1 MNNPIKIIHKFKNNN
16 RRVQYI
22 NYIFL
27 GSLVDEN
34 IQKIL
39 ENIKNKNLFDTLTV
53 LSKNKVEELKNYYGD
68 FWYTYFFNSYHINET
83 KNNILKNS
91 NKKKIILDKFGKE
104 WFQIHLET
112 DIKKKEYSFSANYY
126 DYLVARNKI
135 KTKVKK
141 KEMDFT
147 TYQQGGGDNII
158 NEENIDEKIKETND
172 EDNEN
177 ELVIKNTEDLDDN
190 VIEDFNL
197 EELTKLYSMDDID
210 SNKEIKET
218 AKLISEATKDKD
230 WLKSED
236 KKSVDFNTKLEDLQY
251 DSKLE
256 DIYEKVYIYDEYIF
270 KDDNITTLRN
280 KLCVALPFNKK
291 YKDINLL
298 PEYQYFWTEY
308 NTLKNKDY
316 IMLGQK
322 WIRRNELLK
331 IDIKPNPN
339 LNVYENLRN
348 NLSYL
353 KESFGIKIKREDDES
368 NILRDYDNYMTNNE
382 IYMVDIFNEIG
393 INYNSDAEK
402 KKNLYEVYVNI
413 YFPFITFERFEEI
426 LNYLNDNDDKES
438 EKNNV
443 KFNFLKNDTKLESQ
457 IYELVEQTKNE
468 EKTYSKYFGDTFILQ
483 TIIHLNLKNDKNITG
498 TVSNEKFD
506 LYKIFDSFTVNEK
519 YPFIQYQTPD
529 SQLTYKFYTK
539 TQKKEVDDQTI
550 LSKWFENA
558 PYGISFKIK
567 KEDNKYISINFN
579 ENGRIE
585 YKITWIE
592 DDKATI
598 DDIKF
603 SYKYIN
609 ELLLKINNE
618 NKKIKIILP
627 SEDKFIYAFINT
639 IQKFNLPNNF
649 RINHNDLSDF
659 CRYFYSY
666 VSLVIEP
673 KKRESKASSNE
684 SSKYGT
690 YLRYKRISNY
700 ENKIKMHLRMLY
712 FLRNFDITD
721 KELIDEISKQF
732 NITLE
737 ESAKELDTVKGKYSK
752 VLDKVKKNLKK
763 IKSMPKS
770 KPPGIG
776 IDIQGRSQDKYKIR
790 ITGSRSKEQ
799 LNEIVSFIK
808 VLIYIYIETYLNKK
822 PKYQKIKGTLEK
834 LNKIAKRR
842 NKVKEIVNYDESV
855 SKVKEITSLDKKR
868 LGFRPEEGQNQ
879 WTRSCQNSGDNKKR
893 RPLIVQSNNVKEL
906 LKRGY
911 KMNTKTNFYEK
922 TVVQKNKGKTK
933 KITVRAVKLSGDD
946 GNFNFY
952 TCDPDENKEHTYIG
966 FLSKSNNPNDLCMP
980 CCFKKDQMFSDNKE
994 KKNYYRKCIGEKGAD
1009 EKIEKD
1015 VINNLGDKIYILQDT
1030 NKVQEGR
1037 FIFLPNYLDKFFN
1050 TIWKHDNVIKNH
1062 YLSESNSGY
1071 FFKFTVK
1078 DNNYFFLS
1086 AMANIY
1092 DKSIDTLKTLAINS
1106 INKNDNYLNYLNNGD
1121 LKSVFEKEEFIN
1133 YIKNSNYLEYDILG
1147 ELLAIPKVLS
1157 ENGILYFI
1165 LEKKIKIVKKQ
1176 LEKDEIIENYYIK
1189 CLNHENNYQ
1198 INQNRDIVIL
1208 IKDGKYYFPIYRVR
1222 KNKKTDKN
1230 IFLQKKY
1237 NKDDKETINV
1247 INEMLLYY
1255 NQSCLTNFINKLN
1268 IDSSFNCK
1276 NIIEKLKNT
1285 KIINQI
1291 IDMRNKVKYIELEN
1305 KFYLPVIPSGS
1316 HLKYPIKN
1324 IDNTNL
1330 KNILKL
1336 DEVIKRLKMI
1346 NKILNLDYVPSLIYY
1361 NRISKGSKPNYNIT
1375 SILLKNKLIIP
1386 IKEEEMNAN
1395 QFKKYGLSYEY
1406 QPLESKI
1413 DEAINSGFI
1422 KNDGR
1427 DIRVKNLMYKN
1438 EGYNL
1443 FRLEMSLYFE
1453 NNKDQKDK
1461 IYNILKNININR
1473 KNKREEILNILLK
1486 ILNIKMDKKII
1497 IPLGKN
1503 SIIEILKDLPDLE
1516 KYSVSNIRDYC
1527 KIHKTKDKCEENIHC
1542 KFVND
1547 TCKFSISQ
1555 NYGIEYIRRL
1565 LEEIIQ
1571 NNIKFKEI
1579 MQEDDYYVSDIV
1591 DYTQYTNKPNQK
1603 IIKTTNFNI
1612 KKIMSELFGKD
1623 SIPNLGKRRINKNNS
1638 KVEEDFPELIKFS
1651 DQFIQEIIPNND
1663 SIIRAYVNGYYWLN
1677 NKLYDI
1683 ESRNLNYSSEIQNK
1697 ITNLFKANMI
1707 DYIQNNIYNTEYS
1720 NSIKDIVDLKESKNF
1735 FVSAINKI
1743 RKNKINTSGLLEL
1756 ITLSFMFDYSIV
1768 VFNNF
1773 NNVKYIL
1780 SNGMVKVNEKTIKKY
1795 LEKSRRQNTIFLKFD
1810 FEDKNIIPKK
1820 IYTIYY
1826 L

>member
-16 RRVQYI
+16 RRVQYNI
-22 NYIFL
+22 YIYL
-27 GSLVDEN
+27 GNLVEEN

-39 ENIKNKNLFDTLTV
+39 ESIKNKNLFDTFIS
-53 LSKNKVEELKNYYGD
+53 LSKNKLDEIVEYYGE
-68 FWYTYFFNSYHINET
+68 FWYTYFFNTYHLNDQ
-83 KNNILKNS
+83 KSNILKNS
-91 NKKKIILDKFGKE
+91 TKKKQIIDKFGKE
-104 WFQIHLET
+104 WFQKHFET
-112 DIKKKEYSFSANYY
+112 EVKKKEYSFSANYY

-147 TYQQGGGDNII
+147 TYQQGGGDELI
-158 NEENIDEKIKETND
+158 NEDNIDEKIKETND

-177 ELVIKNTEDLDDN
+177 ELVITNTEDLDDN

-197 EELTKLYSMDDID
+197 EELTKLYSMDDIE

-218 AKLISEATKDKD
+218 AKLISEATKDKS
-230 WLKSED
+230 WLKAD
-236 KKSVDFNTKLEDLQY
+236 DTKSVQFNSKLEDLQY
-251 DSKLE
+251 DTKLE
-256 DIYEKVYIYDEYIF
+256 DIFEKTYIFDEFIF
-270 KDDNITTLRN
+270 KDDNITTIRN
-280 KLCVALPFNKK
+280 KICVSLPYNKK
-291 YKDINLL
+291 FKDLNIL
-298 PEYQYFWTEY
+298 PEYQYFWSEY
-308 NTLKNKDY
+308 NLVNEKDF
-316 IMLGQK
+316 IMIGQK

-331 IDIKPNPN
+331 IDIKPNTN

-368 NILRDYDNYMTNNE
+368 NILRDYDEYMTNNE
-382 IYMVDIFNEIG
+382 IYMVDILNEIG

-402 KKNLYEVYVNI
+402 KKNLYEVFVNI
-413 YFPFITFERFEEI
+413 YFPFITFERFEDLVNL
-426 LNYLNDNDDKES
+426 LNNKDEKEN
-438 EKNNV
+438 EKNKI
-443 KFNFLKNDTKLESQ
+443 KFNSIKNDTKLENQ
-457 IYELVEQTKNE
+457 IYELVEATKKENNN
-468 EKTYSKYFGDTFILQ
+468 YNKYFGETFILQ
-483 TIIHLNLKNDKNITG
+483 TIIHLNLNNDKNITG
-498 TVSNEKFD
+498 TISNEKFD

-529 SQLTYKFYTK
+529 SQLTYKFFTK
-539 TQKKEVDDQTI
+539 TKKKELDDQNI
-550 LSKWFENA
+550 LAKWFDNA

-567 KEDNKYISINFN
+567 IEENKYISINLN

-598 DDIKF
+598 DDIKT

-609 ELLLKINNE
+609 ELLLKINSE

-627 SEDKFIYAFINT
+627 SENKFKYAFINT
-639 IQKFNLPNNF
+639 IQKFNLPNNY

-659 CRYFYSY
+659 CRYFYNY
-666 VSLVIEP
+666 ISLVIEP
-673 KKRESKASSNE
+673 KKRESKGVSSE
-684 SSKYGT
+684 TSKYGT

-732 NITLE
+732 NITLD
-737 ESAKELDTVKGKYSK
+737 ESAKELDLVKSKYSK
-752 VLDKVKKNLKK
+752 VLEKIKKNLKK

-799 LNEIVSFIK
+799 LNEIVSFVK

-822 PKYQKIKGTLEK
+822 PKYQKIKSTLEK

-842 NKVKEIVNYDESV
+842 NKVKEIVNYDESI

-893 RPLIVQSNNVKEL
+893 RPLIVSGNNVKEL

-911 KMNTKTNFYEK
+911 KMNPKTNFYEK
-922 TVVQKNKGKTK
+922 TVMRKNKGKSK
-933 KITVRAVKLSGDD
+933 ELTVRAVKLSGED

-952 TCDPDENKEHTYIG
+952 TCDPDENKEHTFIG

-994 KKNYYRKCIGEKGAD
+994 KKNYFRKCIGEKGAD
-1009 EKIEKD
+1009 EKVEKE
-1015 VINNLGDKIYILQDT
+1015 VVNTLGDKIYILQDT

-1037 FIFLPNYLDKFFN
+1037 FIFLPDYLNKFFN
-1050 TIWKHDNVIKNH
+1050 TIWKNDNIIKNH
-1062 YLSESNSGY
+1062 YLIESNSGY
-1071 FFKFTVK
+1071 YFKFTVK
-1078 DNNYFFLS
+1078 DNNYFFLA
-1086 AMANIY
+1086 AMSNIY
-1092 DKSIDTLKTLAINS
+1092 DKSIDELKNLS
-1106 INKNDNYLNYLNNGD
+1106 IETIKNNNNVINYLNNGD
-1121 LKSVFEKEEFIN
+1121 LKSIFTKEELIN
-1133 YIKNSNYLEYDILG
+1133 YIQNSNYLEYDILG
-1147 ELLAIPKVLS
+1147 ELLAIPKVLT
-1157 ENGILYFI
+1157 EKGIIYFI
-1165 LEKKIKIVKKQ
+1165 LEKKIKIIKKQ

-1189 CLNHENNYQ
+1189 CLNTENNYQ
-1198 INQNRDIVIL
+1198 INEDRDIVIL
-1208 IKDGKYYFPIYRVR
+1208 IKDGKYYFPIYRIR
-1222 KNKKTDKN
+1222 KNKKLDKK
-1230 IFLQKKY
+1230 IFLQKKFEKD
-1237 NKDDKETINV
+1237 NKDTNNV
-1247 INEMLLYY
+1247 INELLLYY
-1255 NQSCLTNFINKLN
+1255 NKSCLTNFINNLN
-1268 IDSSFNCK
+1268 VDNSFNCK
-1276 NIIEKLKNT
+1276 NIIERLKTT

-1291 IDMRNKVKYIELEN
+1291 IDSRNKVKFIELEN
-1305 KFYLPVIPSGS
+1305 KIFLPVIPSGS
-1316 HLKYPIKN
+1316 HLDYPTKFINDVNFSSIPK
-1324 IDNTNL
+1324 I
-1330 KNILKL
+1330 
-1336 DEVIKRLKMI
+1336 DEVIKRLASI
-1346 NKILNLDYVPSLIYY
+1346 NKILNLDYVPTLIYY
-1361 NRISKGSKPNYNIT
+1361 NNSTKGSKPTYNIN
-1375 SILLKNKLIIP
+1375 SILLKNKLLIP
-1386 IKEEEMNAN
+1386 VKEEYLNSN
-1395 QFKKYGLSYEY
+1395 QFKKFGLSYEY

-1413 DEAINSGFI
+1413 NDAIRFNKSD
-1422 KNDGR
+1422 DGR

-1443 FRLEMSLYFE
+1443 FRLEMSLFFE
-1453 NNKDQKDK
+1453 NNKETKNK
-1461 IYNILKNININR
+1461 IYMILKNENIDR
-1473 KNKREEILNILLK
+1473 KNKRKEILEILIK
-1486 ILNIKMDKKII
+1486 ILNIKMEKQIVL
-1497 IPLGKN
+1497 PTGKN
-1503 SIIEILKDLPDLE
+1503 SIVEILKDLPDL
-1516 KYSVSNIRDYC
+1516 KNYSISNIRDYC
-1527 KIHKTKDKCEENIHC
+1527 KIHKTKDKCNENLHC
-1542 KFVND
+1542 RYIND
-1547 TCKFSISQ
+1547 TCKFTINQ
-1555 NYGIEYIRRL
+1555 NYGIEYVNRI

-1571 NNIKFKEI
+1571 NDIKFKEL

-1623 SIPNLGKRRINKNNS
+1623 SIPNLGKRRINKNAS
-1638 KVEEDFPELIKFS
+1638 KIEEDYPELVKFS
-1651 DQFIQEIIPNND
+1651 DQFIQELLSNND
-1663 SIIRAYVNGYYWLN
+1663 TIIRAYVNGYYWLN
-1677 NKLYDI
+1677 NPLYDI
-1683 ESRNLNYSSEIQNK
+1683 ESRNLGYNSEIQSR

-1707 DYIQNNIYNTEYS
+1707 DYIQNNIYNKEFT
-1720 NSIKDIVDLKESKNF
+1720 NSVKDFIDLKESKNF
-1735 FVSAINKI
+1735 FVSAINKL
-1743 RKNKINTSGLLEL
+1743 RKNTINTNGFLEL
-1756 ITLSFMFDYSIV
+1756 ITLSYMFNYSIV

-1780 SNGMVKVNEKTIKKY
+1780 SNGLVKVNEKTIKKY
-1795 LEKSRRQNTIFLKFD
+1795 LDKSRRKNTIFLKFD